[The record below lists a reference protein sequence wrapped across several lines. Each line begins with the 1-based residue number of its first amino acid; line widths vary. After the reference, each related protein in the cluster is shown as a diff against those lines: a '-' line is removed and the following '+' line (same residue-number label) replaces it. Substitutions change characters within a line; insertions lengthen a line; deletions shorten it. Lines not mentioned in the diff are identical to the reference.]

1 MQGKSFFKYT
11 LDATSA
17 GRTFL
22 MSMNDRST
30 EKHQKI
36 DALYK
41 RVLNSLKKPI
51 GIYFVPKENGYRTY
65 KMDDPDNICPK
76 STLSVAK
83 KKSLMYVL
91 Y

>member
-1 MQGKSFFKYT
+1 MPYHLTTNCRRKEMGFVAIQSFRFHIMQGKSFFKYT

-41 RVLNSLKKPI
+41 RVLNSLRKPI
-51 GIYFVPKENGYRTY
+51 GIYFVPKENGYRT
-65 KMDDPDNICPK
+65 
-76 STLSVAK
+76 
-83 KKSLMYVL
+83 
-91 Y
+91 